1 MTDAA
6 LLDAVRLAVRAE
18 VEPLRRALE
27 RLAPPPLSPA
37 QAALLDAIAEAVD
50 WPFTAREL
58 LELRRSAIA
67 ERRRLDAALQALGV
81 VGDDD
86 RAVHKLGMKL
96 GAIVKR
102 SALLDVRL
110 VRAGDED
117 HSGLWA
123 IERGPPPA

>member
-1 MTDAA
+1 MTDAVA
-6 LLDAVRLAVRAE
+6 LELRRLAAE
-18 VEPLRRALE
+18 VAQLRLALE

-37 QAALLDAIAEAVD
+37 QAALLEAIAEAVD

-58 LELRRSAIA
+58 LALRRSAIP

-81 VGDDD
+81 AGDDD

-123 IERGPPPA
+123 IEREPPPV